1 MIDPL
6 QQSQQALHVSTPFVQ
21 YVVSISG
28 FGEVDNPC
36 WSIDLGIHRLR
47 GYQLTDVFLRLVFC
61 QIEELSKARHLDAS
75 IVFGNNSD
83 IVFNDTLA
91 QILPSLVRL
100 RVGRLARDR
109 IKDIGCAEMGTKQPS
124 DFWPSHELMNG
135 EELEELCVERDLLE
149 SGVFVD
155 SVEEI
160 GLFVVIWGED
170 NVVDSPLQDL
180 TSLAVLNSTH

>member
-1 MIDPL
+1 
-6 QQSQQALHVSTPFVQ
+6 
-21 YVVSISG
+21 
-28 FGEVDNPC
+28 
-36 WSIDLGIHRLR
+36 
-47 GYQLTDVFLRLVFC
+47 
-61 QIEELSKARHLDAS
+61 
-75 IVFGNNSD
+75 
-83 IVFNDTLA
+83 
-91 QILPSLVRL
+91 
-100 RVGRLARDR
+100 
-109 IKDIGCAEMGTKQPS
+109 
-124 DFWPSHELMNG
+124 MNG